1 MPTSLQELIRF
12 LRIERSINRNRK
24 SRTLITLFRIAQYF
38 NKSYRFNPL
47 RTISSINF
55 KIISEW
61 ISGCDLPI
69 NTSIGIGLRIYHPS
83 GIAINDLTTI
93 GKNVTLRQNSTI
105 GHKIAGGKC
114 PIIGDNVDIGA
125 NVCIIG
131 DVQIQGNNYIGAG
144 SVVVDDVLFGR
155 TVVGNPAKPLI
166 DKSRN

>member
-1 MPTSLQELIRF
+1 MPTSLQELIKF

-38 NKSYRFNPL
+38 NMGNRFNPL
-47 RTISSINF
+47 RAISSINF

-61 ISGCDLPI
+61 TAGCDIPI

-83 GIAINDLTTI
+83 SIAINDLTTI

-131 DVQIQGNNYIGAG
+131 NVQIQGNNFIGAG
-144 SVVVDDVLFGR
+144 SVVVNDVLFGQ
-155 TVVGNPAKPLI
+155 TVVGNPAKPL
-166 DKSRN
+166 KNGSQN